1 MQKQIT
7 KKGNYGLY
15 FEVEFQQRESAVFTK
30 DVDEGYDAYDK
41 DIAVASFFFKKHTMF
56 QYRK

>member
-1 MQKQIT
+1 MDY
-7 KKGNYGLY
+7 N